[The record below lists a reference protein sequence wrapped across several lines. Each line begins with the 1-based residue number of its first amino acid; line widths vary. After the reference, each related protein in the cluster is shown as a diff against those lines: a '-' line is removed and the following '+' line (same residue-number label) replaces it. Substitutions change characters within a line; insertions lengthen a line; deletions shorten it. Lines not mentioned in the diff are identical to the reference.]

1 MNNKVFYQHPNL
13 MRALGMHETVMEV
26 MVNVLG
32 GGGDSKVTVTFHLSI
47 LFSLTSLI
55 ERLVG
60 HLTSIWGVHSTQNVS
75 FDFFSTGNSI
85 PPNGD
90 QLLSFP
96 VLLLSYQSTEPA
108 LHV

>member
-32 GGGDSKVTVTFHLSI
+32 GGGDSKVTVISSSLSLSRPAI
-47 LFSLTSLI
+47 YNTAHIRHYAS
-55 ERLVG
+55 EK
-60 HLTSIWGVHSTQNVS
+60 NVC
-75 FDFFSTGNSI
+75 FFSCPGDSI

-96 VLLLSYQSTEPA
+96 VLLLPYQPTEPA
-108 LHV
+108 FYV

>member
-32 GGGDSKVTVTFHLSI
+32 GGGGESKVRGPEGRGEGTRGAGAHRWP
-47 LFSLTSLI
+47 SLPAPTGDSLP
-55 ERLVG
+55 
-60 HLTSIWGVHSTQNVS
+60 Q
-75 FDFFSTGNSI
+75 D
-85 PPNGD
+85 GD
-90 QLLSFP
+90 QLLP
-96 VLLLSYQSTEPA
+96 VPLLLLPNQPAEPA

>member
-32 GGGDSKVTVTFHLSI
+32 GGGDSKVSLFTLLEEFRQVLLYELFQCEPTSFI
-47 LFSLTSLI
+47 LCLI
-55 ERLVG
+55 G
-60 HLTSIWGVHSTQNVS
+60 
-75 FDFFSTGNSI
+75 DSI

-90 QLLSFP
+90 QLLPFP
-96 VLLLSYQSTEPA
+96 VLLLP
-108 LHV
+108 H